1 MSRER
6 TRPLQTFKQVE
17 TVRDK
22 HAKADQ
28 ERYASLAYSLP
39 VLLRTAGLSQSVA
52 FLVSRDGNAGKLLT
66 SHLAERLGLPAEAL
80 KAFEEIAKAPTIKYL
95 AMTGEA
101 LACADWYVR
110 HVQAVLKIDAATAR
124 GNEE

>member
-22 HAKADQ
+22 HPEADKQ
-28 ERYASLAYSLP
+28 RYATLAYSLP
-39 VLLRTAGLSQSVA
+39 VLLRTAGLAQSVA
-52 FLVSRDGNAGKLLT
+52 FLVSRDGNGGKLLA
-66 SHLAERLGLPAEAL
+66 SHLAERLELPTDAVKTFEAV
-80 KAFEEIAKAPTIKYL
+80 AKAPTIKYL
-95 AMTGEA
+95 AMTAEA
-101 LACADWYVR
+101 LSCADWYVR

-124 GNEE
+124 GDRE